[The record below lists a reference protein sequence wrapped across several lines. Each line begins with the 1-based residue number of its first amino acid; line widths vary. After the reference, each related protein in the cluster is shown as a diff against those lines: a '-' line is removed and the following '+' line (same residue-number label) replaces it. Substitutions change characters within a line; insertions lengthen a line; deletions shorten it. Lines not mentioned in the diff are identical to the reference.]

1 MRTEHI
7 EKIKEIVEEIKVA
20 MLVTAESDDKI
31 NSRPMHTQE
40 VDQFGN
46 IWFFTSLGTGK
57 IGDIAENTT
66 VNLAYASPDKN
77 TFLSVTGKARVV
89 RDLKKMEELYNKML
103 DAWYPKGLDEPGIC
117 LLKVSPQYAEY
128 WDGTSSNLVRF
139 FKMAKAIV
147 AGERVADN
155 GVHEKM

>member
-77 TFLSVTGKARVV
+77 TFLSVTGKSQGSTGPQKNGRALQQNARC
-89 RDLKKMEELYNKML
+89 M
-103 DAWYPKGLDEPGIC
+103 
-117 LLKVSPQYAEY
+117 VSQR
-128 WDGTSSNLVRF
+128 T
-139 FKMAKAIV
+139 
-147 AGERVADN
+147 
-155 GVHEKM
+155 